1 MLRVPIRRAISL
13 FKLSSSSPSSRLAAA
28 SAAAA
33 AATSLPS
40 SRHFS
45 AAAAGT
51 AAPLRAP
58 SLSPPLSR
66 TAPRRGLSDQIMT
79 ISDPNYK
86 PDAPYAFVTAPGS
99 ALDHLSDD
107 WQRVPARE
115 GLPAYAIYG
124 KEVEQSPNDDR
135 TYRQLTPVASRLIM
149 LENGL
154 EAMIVSDPKTDKAA
168 AAMDVKVGHLSD
180 PEDLPGLAHFCE
192 HLMFMGTE
200 KYPAEN
206 DYTEF
211 LTQHSGMSN
220 AFTGMDQTNYFFDIA
235 PQHLEPALDRFA
247 QFFIAPLFDP
257 SCTEREANAVHS
269 ENSKNLQSDMWRFF
283 QLDKSTS
290 SRSHHYWRFGTGNR
304 VTLWDNPKAKGVD
317 VRKRLIE
324 WSEKYYSANTCKL
337 AVISKDSLDATTK
350 MVVSQFA
357 AVPNRHITPPE
368 FPGSP
373 LTEEELGRTV
383 FVKAVKDTRILE
395 LTFPFPDESDLWD
408 SKPGSFVSHLIGHEG
423 AGSVLS
429 YLKEKGWANG
439 MSAGAGNGAT
449 GFEFFKIQV
458 DLTQEGLAHYE
469 DVSAAIFAYISLLR
483 ENPPAEWAFL
493 EVAQLSHLAFRFKEQ
508 SSPSNAVSRLSMTLS
523 KPYPRNKVLSAPW
536 VCREWYPAKTTE
548 LLELMRPEKC
558 RIFLATQNEVG
569 ARKYDQREE
578 WYGTEYTIEKMADK
592 ILQSGKSSSDYPQLH
607 LPRPNELVPQDLDIK
622 NKVEIPE
629 PARRPLNLR
638 NTPISRVWHKKDD
651 RWWIPRA
658 GVFFLFRSPV
668 IDETALSSIQ
678 TRLFTELIRDSL
690 QEYAY
695 DAELAGLSF
704 AFDQQADGILLSMDG
719 YNDKLSVLV
728 NVIATRM
735 RDYQVD
741 VQRFHLIHDQ
751 LKRSYQNFRLEQPYS
766 HVGYDGAYLTQAL
779 AHTVEEKLAAL
790 DEVTPENLQ
799 AHAKKLLS
807 RMHIESLV
815 HGNMLKNEALDL
827 ARDVEETFKPQPLTE
842 DELRSRQALITPEG
856 KWLARR
862 PVANPENSNSA
873 IEQFTYVGDVYDD
886 ALRAKLSLFTTMIS
900 DPLFDD
906 LRTKQQLGYIVSSGA
921 RKSISFMGLRVIV
934 QSERDAP
941 FVETRVNAF
950 WEDYRTKLNKMS
962 EEDFEKYKEAVV
974 SRKLEDHKNMWQD
987 ALWLAI
993 HSGWYDFE
1001 QRFRDAELVKKIT
1014 KPEIIEF
1021 FETYFF
1027 DSPQRPL
1034 RRLSIHLDAQRLS
1047 PERCASL
1054 GPVLAQLE
1062 LPVDPAQLGEFAASG
1077 PTVDQA
1083 QEFAEQFLRGHG
1095 KSDADIEMVKAEV
1108 EKLRNPPAPEGYQV
1122 IEDRAAWKKQLEKA
1136 PPAHPIAEY
1145 SDLFP
1150 AKL

>member
-1 MLRVPIRRAISL
+1 
-13 FKLSSSSPSSRLAAA
+13 
-28 SAAAA
+28 
-33 AATSLPS
+33 
-40 SRHFS
+40 
-45 AAAAGT
+45 
-51 AAPLRAP
+51 
-58 SLSPPLSR
+58 
-66 TAPRRGLSDQIMT
+66 MT
-79 ISDPNYK
+79 ITDPNYK
-86 PDAPYAFVTAPGS
+86 PDAPYAFVTSPGS
-99 ALDHLSDD
+99 ALDHLPEDA
-107 WQRVPARE
+107 WQPVPAKD
-115 GLPAYAIYG
+115 GLPPYAIYT
-124 KEVEQSPNDDR
+124 KSVEQSPNDDR
-135 TYRQLTPVASRLIM
+135 AYRLIM

-235 PQHLEPALDRFA
+235 PEHLEPALDRFA
-247 QFFIAPLFDP
+247 QFFIAPLFDA

-290 SRSHHYWRFGTGNR
+290 SRKHAFWRFGTGNR
-304 VTLWDNPKAKGVD
+304 VTLWDEPQAKGID
-317 VRKRLIE
+317 VRQRLIE

-337 AVISKDSLDATTK
+337 AVISKDSLDATTA

-373 LTEEELGRTV
+373 LTSDELGRTV
-383 FVKAVKDTRILE
+383 FVKSVKDARILE
-395 LTFPFPDESDLWD
+395 LTFPFPDESELYA
-408 SKPGSFVSHLIGHEG
+408 SKPGSFISHLIGHEG

-439 MSAGAGNGAT
+439 MSAGAGNGAA

-458 DLTQEGLAHYE
+458 DLTQEGLVHYE
-469 DVSAAIFAYISLLR
+469 DVSAAIFAYIALLR

-508 SSPSNAVSRLSMTLS
+508 SPPSSTVSRLSMTLS
-523 KPYPRNKVLSAPW
+523 KPYPRDKVLSAPW
-536 VCREWYPAKTTE
+536 VCTQWYPAKTIE
-548 LLELMRPEKC
+548 MLESMRPENC

-569 ARKYDQREE
+569 GRTYGLREE
-578 WYGTEYTIEKMADK
+578 WYGTEYTIERMADK
-592 ILQSGKSSSDYPQLH
+592 ILQSGQLSEGYPELH
-607 LPRPNELVPQDLDIK
+607 LPKPNELVPQDLEIK
-622 NKVEIPE
+622 NKTEVAE

-638 NTPISRVWHKKDD
+638 NSPISRVWHKKDD

-668 IDETALSSIQ
+668 IDATALSSIQ
-678 TRLFTELIRDSL
+678 TRLFTELVRDSL

-695 DAELAGLSF
+695 DAELAGMSF
-704 AFDQQADGILLSMDG
+704 SFDQQADGILLSLDG
-719 YNDKLSVLV
+719 YNDKLGVLV
-728 NVIATRM
+728 NVITSRM

-741 VQRFHLIHDQ
+741 EKRFHLVHDQ

-790 DEVTPENLQ
+790 DEVTPASLQ
-799 AHAKKLLS
+799 AHAQQLLS

-815 HGNMLKNEALDL
+815 HGNMLKHEALSL
-827 ARDVEETFKPQPLTE
+827 AQDVEDTFKPEPLTE
-842 DELRSRQALITPEG
+842 EELKSRQALITPEG

-873 IEQFTYVGDVYDD
+873 IEQFTYVGDIYDD
-886 ALRAKLSLFTTMIS
+886 LLRAKLSLFSTMVS
-900 DPLFDD
+900 DPLFDE

-941 FVETRVNAF
+941 YVESRVNAF
-950 WEDYRTKLNKMS
+950 WDEFRTKLAEMTDV
-962 EEDFEKYKEAVV
+962 EFEKYKAAVV
-974 SRKLEDHKNMWQD
+974 SRKLEDHKNMWQESSS
-987 ALWLAI
+987 LWLAI

-1001 QRFRDAELVKKIT
+1001 QRFRDAELVKKLQ
-1014 KPEIIEF
+1014 KSEMIEF

-1027 DSPQRPL
+1027 DSPEHPI
-1034 RRLSIHLDAQRLS
+1034 RRLSIHLDSQRLS
-1047 PERCASL
+1047 PEQCATL
-1054 GPVLAQLE
+1054 GPVLAHLQ
-1062 LPVDPAQLGEFAASG
+1062 LPVDAEQLGAFAASR
-1077 PTVDQA
+1077 PTVEQA
-1083 QEFAEQFLRGHG
+1083 QAFAEQFLRKHG
-1095 KSDADIEMVKAEV
+1095 KGDAEV
-1108 EKLRNPPAPEGYQV
+1108 EMVNKEVAMLRDLPVPEGYQL
-1122 IEDRAAWKKQLEKA
+1122 IGDRAEWKKQLEKA
-1136 PPAHPIAEY
+1136 PHAHPIAEY